1 VPLRPHEHTFS
12 PPPARGVTYGTF
24 APRPTAQSAG
34 RPEAKVPVMPNSLD
48 IPRRALAALVAACAL
63 IAIALPAASAS
74 AKTTP
79 VTGSAASINY
89 CKYENTPLV
98 KLKLSTVKSSV
109 SCLINKQRKA
119 AGLVPLVRKYEVY
132 VGKSAQRHADIS
144 AQQKFW
150 TTWQSSHMEPGAAG
164 DFGAQ
169 ITQRIRSTGFCPTGS
184 WRTAEI
190 TFTQSGG
197 ATPGSAV
204 TWWMN
209 DPPHRATILDGG
221 LRASGIG
228 FARGTAQS
236 GLASQTS
243 AGTFV
248 VDFGTCNGS
257 DTSV

>member
-1 VPLRPHEHTFS
+1 
-12 PPPARGVTYGTF
+12 
-24 APRPTAQSAG
+24 
-34 RPEAKVPVMPNSLD
+34 MPNSLE

-74 AKTTP
+74 AKTAP
-79 VTGSAASINY
+79 VTASAASINY
-89 CKYENTPLV
+89 CKYENTQLV
-98 KLKLSTVKSSV
+98 KLKISTVKSAV

-119 AGLVPLVRKYEVY
+119 NGLAPLVRKFEVY
-132 VGKSAQRHADIS
+132 VGKSAQKHADIS

-169 ITQRIRSTGFCPTGS
+169 ITQRIRSTGFCPTGN
-184 WRTAEI
+184 WRTGEI
-190 TFTQSGG
+190 TFTQTGG

-209 DPPHRATILDGG
+209 DPPHRAAILDANM
-221 LRASGIG
+221 RASGIG

-236 GLASQTS
+236 GAASGTS

-248 VDFGTCNGS
+248 VDFGACNGG
-257 DTSV
+257 DKSV

>member
-1 VPLRPHEHTFS
+1 MPITHE
-12 PPPARGVTYGTF
+12 
-24 APRPTAQSAG
+24 
-34 RPEAKVPVMPNSLD
+34 
-48 IPRRALAALVAACAL
+48 IPRRALAALLAACAL
-63 IAIALPAASAS
+63 VIIALPVASAS
-74 AKTTP
+74 AKPGP
-79 VTGSAASINY
+79 VTASTASIDY
-89 CKYENTPLV
+89 CKYANTPLT

-132 VGKSAQRHADIS
+132 VGASAQKHADIS
-144 AQQKFW
+144 ATQKFW

-169 ITQRIRSTGFCPTGS
+169 ITQRIRSTGFCPTGN

-236 GLASQTS
+236 GVASGTS

-248 VDFGTCNGS
+248 VDFGTCNGG
-257 DTSV
+257 DKSV

>member
-1 VPLRPHEHTFS
+1 
-12 PPPARGVTYGTF
+12 
-24 APRPTAQSAG
+24 
-34 RPEAKVPVMPNSLD
+34 MPNAHD
-48 IPRRALAALVAACAL
+48 IPRRALAALVAAAAL
-63 IAIALPAASAS
+63 IIIALPVASAS
-74 AKTTP
+74 ATP
-79 VTGSAASINY
+79 VTGSAASIDY
-89 CKYENTPLV
+89 CKYANTPLS
-98 KLKLSTVKSSV
+98 KLKISTVKSSV
-109 SCLINKQRKA
+109 SCLINKQRTA

-132 VGKSAQRHADIS
+132 VGASAQKHADRS
-144 AQQKFW
+144 ATERWW

-164 DFGAQ
+164 DFSAQ

-197 ATPGSAV
+197 ATPASAV
-204 TWWMN
+204 NWWMG

-236 GLASQTS
+236 GVASGTS

-248 VDFGTCNGS
+248 VDFGTCNGG
-257 DTSV
+257 DKSV